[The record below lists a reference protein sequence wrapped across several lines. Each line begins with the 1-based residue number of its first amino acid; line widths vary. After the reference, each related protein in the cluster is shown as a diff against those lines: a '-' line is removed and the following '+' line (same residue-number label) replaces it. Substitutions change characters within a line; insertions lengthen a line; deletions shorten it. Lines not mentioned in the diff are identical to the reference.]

1 MIRTNRFS
9 AAALGFLLAA
19 AACQNDEVNR
29 PFSNIPVDPLFDR
42 YVSMGNSITAG
53 FQSGGINDS
62 TQLQSYAVLLAQ
74 AMHSPSFLPLLSRPG
89 CPPPYTNVF
98 TQTRLP
104 SPPGY
109 PVSSGT
115 TCFLRRISP
124 TTPAPYISN
133 TAVPGAEVIDI
144 YNNLDATSNANSL
157 TQFILGG
164 LTQVQ
169 MMRKAQ
175 PTFVSVWIGN
185 NDVLGAATR
194 ADSAG
199 DSLRITPVATFQA
212 NYNAVL
218 DSIADADP
226 QGAILIGVA
235 KVTSIPFFSAGAT
248 YWAIKNGLVPGAPPF
263 PVLFT
268 VSNNCAPI
276 ATGIPG
282 ARGDSVLVGFPY
294 GAALLGAAQAGA
306 PRNLDCADTV
316 AAIVV
321 PSELVK
327 LVGAVTAYNAHISA
341 QATAHSWPYYDP
353 NPALDSLRQ
362 IPTAVA
368 PFPAIG
374 AACSA
379 NPFGTA
385 FSCDG
390 VHQRRDAPA
399 DCDEAADRD
408 QRGVR
413 DRDSADPERQGRQ
426 RRQRAAAMGYFL
438 IARLLVIV
446 SRFDCCPPAAPRGR
460 MGASRPAHRHAARGH
475 VARHV
480 PSQ

>member
-1 MIRTNRFS
+1 MIRTNRCS
-9 AAALGFLLAA
+9 AAALGLLLAA
-19 AACQNDEVNR
+19 AACENDTVNR
-29 PFSNIPVDPLFDR
+29 PFSTTPVDPLFDR

-53 FQSGGINDS
+53 FQSGGILDS
-62 TQLQSYAVLLAQ
+62 TQQQSYAVLLAK
-74 AMHSPSFLPLLSRPG
+74 AMHSPVFVPSLTRPG

-98 TQTRLP
+98 TQARLT
-104 SPPGY
+104 PPGY
-109 PVSSGT
+109 PVSTGT
-115 TCFLRRISP
+115 SCYLRQI
-124 TTPAPYISN
+124 PANAPPYISN

-144 YNNLDATSNANSL
+144 YNNFDATSNANSL

-175 PTFVSVWIGN
+175 PTFVSLWIGN
-185 NDVLGAATR
+185 NDVLGAATN
-194 ADSAG
+194 SANGG
-199 DSLRITPVATFQA
+199 DSTLITPVATFQA
-212 NYNAVL
+212 NYDAVL
-218 DSIADADP
+218 DSIAEVNP
-226 QGAILIGVA
+226 GGAILIGVA

-248 YWAIKNGLVPGAPPF
+248 YWAIKNGLVVGAPPF

-306 PRNLDCADTV
+306 ARNLDCADTV
-316 AAIVV
+316 AAVVV
-321 PSELVK
+321 PSELIK
-327 LVGAVTAYNAHISA
+327 LVGTVAAYNAHISA
-341 QATAHSWPYYDP
+341 QATAHNWAYYDP
-353 NPALDSLRQ
+353 NAALDSLRQ

-390 VHQRRDAPA
+390 VHP
-399 DCDEAADRD
+399 
-408 QRGVR
+408 
-413 DRDSADPERQGRQ
+413 SASTHR
-426 RRQRAAAMGYFL
+426 L
-438 IARLLVIV
+438 IATKLRERINADY
-446 SRFDCCPPAAPRGR
+446 STQIPPIP
-460 MGASRPAHRHAARGH
+460 
-475 VARHV
+475 
-480 PSQ
+480 

>member
-9 AAALGFLLAA
+9 AVALGFLLAA

-29 PFSNIPVDPLFDR
+29 PANFIAVDPLFDR

-53 FQSGGINDS
+53 FQSGGILDS
-62 TQLQSYAVLLAQ
+62 TQRQSYAVLLAQ
-74 AMHSPSFLPLLSRPG
+74 AMHSPSFLPLLNRPG

-98 TQTRLP
+98 TQTRLT
-104 SPPGY
+104 PPGFPPSTGTSCY
-109 PVSSGT
+109 LRQNTVS
-115 TCFLRRISP
+115 
-124 TTPAPYISN
+124 TPAPYISN

-164 LTQVQ
+164 LTQVG

-185 NDVLGAATR
+185 NDVLGAAT
-194 ADSAG
+194 SSTNGG
-199 DSLRITPVATFQA
+199 DSTRITPVATFQA
-212 NYNAVL
+212 NYDAVL
-218 DSIADADP
+218 DSIADVNP

-235 KVTSIPFFSAGAT
+235 NVTAIPFFSAGAT
-248 YWAIKNGLVPGAPPF
+248 YWAIKNGLVPGSAFPP
-263 PVLFT
+263 LFT

-276 ATGIPG
+276 ATLIPG

-294 GAALLGAAQAGA
+294 GAALIGAAAAGA

-321 PSELVK
+321 PKELVK

-341 QATAHSWPYYDP
+341 RATAHDWAYYDP
-353 NPALDSLRQ
+353 NPALDSLRTV
-362 IPTAVA
+362 PTAVR

-374 AACSA
+374 AACNT

-390 VHQRRDAPA
+390 VHPSAATHRLIATKLRDAIN
-399 DCDEAADRD
+399 AA
-408 QRGVR
+408 
-413 DRDSADPERQGRQ
+413 
-426 RRQRAAAMGYFL
+426 YTTT
-438 IARLLVIV
+438 I
-446 SRFDCCPPAAPRGR
+446 PPIP
-460 MGASRPAHRHAARGH
+460 
-475 VARHV
+475 
-480 PSQ
+480 

>member
-29 PFSNIPVDPLFDR
+29 PFSFIPVDPLFDR

-53 FQSGGINDS
+53 FQSGGLLDS
-62 TQLQSYAVLLAQ
+62 TQQQSYAVLLAR
-74 AMHSPSFLPLLSRPG
+74 AMHSPVFVPSLTRPG

-98 TQTRLP
+98 TQTRLT
-104 SPPGY
+104 PPGF
-109 PVSSGT
+109 PPSTGT
-115 TCFLRRISP
+115 SCYLRQIP
-124 TTPAPYISN
+124 ATPPPYISN

-144 YNNLDATSNANSL
+144 YNNFDATSNANNL

-164 LTQVQ
+164 LTQVG

-185 NDVLGAATR
+185 NDVLGAAT
-194 ADSAG
+194 SSTNGG
-199 DSLRITPVATFQA
+199 DSTLITPVATFQA
-212 NYNAVL
+212 NYDAVL
-218 DSIADADP
+218 DSIADVNP

-235 KVTSIPFFSAGAT
+235 NVTAIPFFSAGAT
-248 YWAIKNGLVPGAPPF
+248 YWAIKNGLVPGSAFPP
-263 PVLFT
+263 LFT

-276 ATGIPG
+276 ATAIPG

-294 GAALLGAAQAGA
+294 GAALIGAAAAGA
-306 PRNLDCADTV
+306 ARNLDCADTV

-341 QATAHSWPYYDP
+341 QATAHDWAYYDP
-353 NPALDSLRQ
+353 NPALDSLRTV
-362 IPTAVA
+362 PTAVR

-374 AACSA
+374 AACNT

-390 VHQRRDAPA
+390 VHPSAATHRLIATKLRDAIN
-399 DCDEAADRD
+399 AA
-408 QRGVR
+408 
-413 DRDSADPERQGRQ
+413 
-426 RRQRAAAMGYFL
+426 YTTT
-438 IARLLVIV
+438 I
-446 SRFDCCPPAAPRGR
+446 PPIP
-460 MGASRPAHRHAARGH
+460 
-475 VARHV
+475 
-480 PSQ
+480 

>member
-29 PFSNIPVDPLFDR
+29 PFSFIPVDPLFDR

-53 FQSGGINDS
+53 FQSGGLLDS
-62 TQLQSYAVLLAQ
+62 TQQQSYAVLLAR
-74 AMHSPSFLPLLSRPG
+74 AMHSPVFVPSLTRPG

-98 TQTRLP
+98 TQTRLT
-104 SPPGY
+104 PPGF
-109 PVSSGT
+109 PPSTGT
-115 TCFLRRISP
+115 SCYLRQIP
-124 TTPAPYISN
+124 ATPPPYISN
-133 TAVPGAEVIDI
+133 TGVPGAEVIDI
-144 YNNLDATSNANSL
+144 YNNFDATSNANNL

-164 LTQVQ
+164 LTQVG

-185 NDVLGAATR
+185 NDVLGAAT
-194 ADSAG
+194 SSINGG
-199 DSLRITPVATFQA
+199 DSTRITPVATFQA
-212 NYNAVL
+212 NYDAVL
-218 DSIADADP
+218 DSIADVNP

-235 KVTSIPFFSAGAT
+235 NVTAIPFFSAGAT
-248 YWAIKNGLVPGAPPF
+248 YWAIKNGLVPGSAFPP
-263 PVLFT
+263 LFT

-276 ATGIPG
+276 ATAIPG

-294 GAALLGAAQAGA
+294 GAALIGAAAAGA
-306 PRNLDCADTV
+306 ARNLDCADTV

-341 QATAHSWPYYDP
+341 QATAHSWTYYDP
-353 NPALDSLRQ
+353 NPALDSLRL

-374 AACSA
+374 AACST

-390 VHQRRDAPA
+390 VHPSAATHRLIATKLRDAIN
-399 DCDEAADRD
+399 AAY
-408 QRGVR
+408 GT
-413 DRDSADPERQGRQ
+413 A
-426 RRQRAAAMGYFL
+426 
-438 IARLLVIV
+438 I
-446 SRFDCCPPAAPRGR
+446 PPIP
-460 MGASRPAHRHAARGH
+460 
-475 VARHV
+475 
-480 PSQ
+480 

>member
-9 AAALGFLLAA
+9 AAVLGLLLAA
-19 AACQNDEVNR
+19 AACQSDEVNR
-29 PFSNIPVDPLFDR
+29 PFQFIAVDPLFDR
-42 YVSMGNSITAG
+42 YISMGNSITAG

-62 TQLQSYAVLLAQ
+62 TQVQSYAVLLAQ

-98 TQTRLP
+98 TQTRVP

-115 TCFLRRISP
+115 TCFLRRVST

-133 TAVPGAEVIDI
+133 TAVPGAEVIDVV
-144 YNNLDATSNANSL
+144 NNLNATSNANSL

-175 PTFVSVWIGN
+175 PTFVSLWIGN
-185 NDVLGAATR
+185 NDVLGAATN
-194 ADSAG
+194 SANGG
-199 DSLRITPVATFQA
+199 DSTLITPVTAFQA
-212 NYNAVL
+212 NYDAVL
-218 DSIADADP
+218 DSIADVNP

-268 VSNNCAPI
+268 VSNNCAPV
-276 ATGIPG
+276 ATAIPG

-294 GAALLGAAQAGA
+294 GAALIGAAAAGA
-306 PRNLDCADTV
+306 ARNLDCADTV

-321 PSELVK
+321 PSELAK
-327 LVGAVTAYNAHISA
+327 LVGAVTQYNAHISA
-341 QATAHSWPYYDP
+341 QAAAHSWTYFDP
-353 NPALDSLRQ
+353 NSALDSLRQ

-368 PFPAIG
+368 PFPALG
-374 AACSA
+374 AACST

-390 VHQRRDAPA
+390 VHP
-399 DCDEAADRD
+399 
-408 QRGVR
+408 
-413 DRDSADPERQGRQ
+413 SASTHRLIATKL
-426 RRQRAAAMGYFL
+426 RAAINASYGTA
-438 IARLLVIV
+438 I
-446 SRFDCCPPAAPRGR
+446 PPIP
-460 MGASRPAHRHAARGH
+460 
-475 VARHV
+475 
-480 PSQ
+480 